1 VIQEKKDILTVLFL
15 GIMTCLTCFLLY
27 EYRFFCNETNRL
39 VALQEQYEAYIE
51 EAYAIIEKQSQEYAM
66 AGEDQWFSP
75 GYVPL
80 SSRDNFDATNV
91 FVNREEC
98 YLKESMIAH
107 LKEQGFESLLNR
119 ITFDDSIN
127 YCNDALSTHIL
138 EQPLSPVTKKAELS
152 DEVVIKSGRSVN
164 NSQKSIKKV
173 QKKVT
178 RISGLALLWPIERN
192 RFWLS
197 SFFGPR
203 KNPDSSWGF
212 HRGIDMAAL
221 KGTPVRAAASG
232 VVVEARYSS
241 GYGNMIVLQHA
252 RKYKTRYAH
261 LDTIGV
267 KVGQKIVRGNVL
279 GTVGDTGLVRKLG
292 KDASHLH
299 FEVCVGDKQVNPLQF
314 FA

>member
-1 VIQEKKDILTVLFL
+1 
-15 GIMTCLTCFLLY
+15 MSCLTCLLFC
-27 EYRFFCNETNRL
+27 EYRFFCDETKRL
-39 VALQEQYEAYIE
+39 IALQEQYQAYIE
-51 EAYAIIEKQSQEYAM
+51 EAYAILEKNSQEDAI
-66 AGEDQWFSP
+66 AWDDQWLSNGYSP
-75 GYVPL
+75 
-80 SSRDNFDATNV
+80 SFSRDNLDVTNV
-91 FVNREEC
+91 FVNREER

-119 ITFDDSIN
+119 IKPDESIG
-127 YCNDALSTHIL
+127 YCNDALSAHVL
-138 EQPLSPVTKKAELS
+138 EQPRSQVAAKTKE
-152 DEVVIKSGRSVN
+152 R
-164 NSQKSIKKV
+164 SIKKSP
-173 QKKVT
+173 KSMPRT
-178 RISGLALLWPIERN
+178 LGLALIWPIERN

-203 KNPDSSWGF
+203 KNPDNSWGF

-232 VVVEARYSS
+232 IVVEARYAS
-241 GYGNMIVLQHA
+241 GYGNVVVLQHA

-267 KVGQKIVRGNVL
+267 KVGQKIIRGNVV

-299 FEVCVGDKQVNPLQF
+299 FEVCVFGKQVNPLQF